1 MHHLRGWKNRFPPR
15 FKNSEIAKSQLSQT
29 EIHADHSSVLPASA
43 SASASQTSVTQPR
56 SEDSRSPKDLWQSAF
71 DQLDQDEQDV
81 LLQRNIS
88 TSSNKNDENN
98 LRTAQLI
105 NEVIKITKER
115 YEGYQ
120 QGGIKIRRSTGE
132 EIDLRKTS
140 QKIID
145 AALSFKDIIN
155 AGVAFDP
162 TGHAAS
168 AWAVVSLGLTV
179 RVENNVEDS
188 EANLW
193 SEL

>member
-1 MHHLRGWKNRFPPR
+1 M
-15 FKNSEIAKSQLSQT
+15 
-29 EIHADHSSVLPASA
+29 HADRPSVAPVSA
-43 SASASQTSVTQPR
+43 STSASQTSVAQSQ

-71 DQLDQDEQDV
+71 DQLDQNEQDV

-88 TSSNKNDENN
+88 TTSNKDDENH
-98 LRTAQLI
+98 LRTTRLI
-105 NEVIKITKER
+105 NEVIKLTKER
-115 YEGYQ
+115 YEEYQ
-120 QGGIKIRRSTGE
+120 QGGIKIRRLTGE
-132 EIDLRKTS
+132 DIDLRKMS
-140 QKIID
+140 RKIID

-179 RVENNVEDS
+179 SLENNVEDS
-188 EANLW
+188 EANVC